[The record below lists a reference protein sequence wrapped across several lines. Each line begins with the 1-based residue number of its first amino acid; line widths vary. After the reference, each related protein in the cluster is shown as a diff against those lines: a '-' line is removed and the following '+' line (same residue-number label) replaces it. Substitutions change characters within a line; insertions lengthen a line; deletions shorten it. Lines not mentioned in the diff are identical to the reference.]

1 MPSNVHNRIA
11 TSRMGY
17 PEVKTEAGPRKFYLG
32 LIAHLETDQ
41 PITQLRFNE
50 DPADEV
56 ILHPGSTRTL
66 GRSSNRPLQTFQA
79 CSLGA
84 VDGVV
89 TLEFT
94 EEPLPD
100 RVVWHS
106 ASGQGPAGP
115 AGPAGDPAAAA
126 VRVRAS
132 VGALPININNNDST
146 DLICDVAD
154 VNVAAGYDT
163 AIGVFTCPVDEAGDY
178 QIHASVSTASTPM
191 VLDVQISTDGGGT
204 WNSKSQSAQSTNG
217 AHVLDLLTLDVG
229 HQLKVRVTNPTG
241 AAAELLGTLA
251 GVARSYLTIAK
262 VA

>member
-17 PEVKTEAGPRKFYLG
+17 PEVKEEAGPRKFYLG
-32 LIAHLETDQ
+32 LIAHLEADQ
-41 PITQLRFNE
+41 PITQIRFNE

-56 ILHPGSTRTL
+56 ILHPGSTRVI
-66 GRSSNRPLQTFQA
+66 GRTSNRPLQTFQV
-79 CSLGA
+79 CSLGV

-89 TLEFT
+89 TLEFV

-100 RVVWHS
+100 RIVWHS

-115 AGPAGDPAAAA
+115 AGEPAAAA

-163 AIGVFTCPVDEAGDY
+163 ATGVFTCPADEAGDY

-191 VLDVQISTDGGGT
+191 VLEVQISTDNGAT
-204 WNSKSQSAQSTNG
+204 WTSKSQAAQSSNG
-217 AHVLDLLTLDVG
+217 GHVLDLVTLAVG
-229 HQLKVRVTNPTG
+229 HQLKVLVTNPTG
-241 AAAELLGTLA
+241 VGTELLGSL
-251 GVARSYLTIAK
+251 GGLARSYLTIAK
-262 VA
+262 IA